1 MSVSRIVTRLSRG
14 VLAQSRNSLLVCTR
28 QNSQPPNISILSKQ
42 FHSLRDPQSKVV
54 MGQVSL
60 LHHSVLNTSAFQRI
74 GFSSATSHQNN
85 EESGK
90 ENTVENN
97 DTAKPSSDTDTDQN
111 GESNSDLEPQAN
123 TSRSVKRRR
132 RAPKRTAFS
141 DSDSEI
147 DLSKEDLLKLVAEK
161 ENLLKTKQKEIE
173 RCMIKFCGLLPKWRM
188 SRTGQDVTRSP
199 QESLPYRVS
208 QRAYLTLWII
218 WVGLLQLSKTILK
231 IDTSKDDAGAVQLLK
246 TLLDGVEMTEKQL
259 AEAYTCHYRLYELR
273 DCFKHKATLVRYQK
287 FGVEKYDPTDEQFDP
302 NTHNAVIQ
310 VPDPSKPPDT
320 VAVVLKS
327 GYLLHDR
334 VIRPAEVGVTV
345 AVDNK
350 EADQGS

>member
-1 MSVSRIVTRLSRG
+1 MSMSRIATRLSGG
-14 VLAQSRNSLLVCTR
+14 VLAQSRKTLLVCTR
-28 QNSQPPNISILSKQ
+28 QNSQQPNISILSNQ

-90 ENTVENN
+90 ENIVENN
-97 DTAKPSSDTDTDQN
+97 DTAKPSSDSNIDQN
-111 GESNSDLEPQAN
+111 GESGSDLEPQAN

-147 DLSKEDLLKLVAEK
+147 DLSKEDLVKLVAEK

-173 RCMIKFCGLLPKWRM
+173 KMHDKVLRTFAEMENVKDRTRRDAESSKKFAIQVL
-188 SRTGQDVTRSP
+188 V
-199 QESLPYRVS
+199 VS
-208 QRAYLTLWII
+208 QRAYLMLRII
-218 WVGLLQLSKTILK
+218 WVGLLHRVLK
-231 IDTSKDDAGAVQLLK
+231 IDTSKDDAGAVELLK

-259 AEAYTCHYRLYELR
+259 AEV
-273 DCFKHKATLVRYQK
+273 FKK

-302 NTHNAVIQ
+302 NRHNAVFQ

-320 VAVVLKS
+320 VTVVLKS